1 MGFRLTEGQQN
12 AMDMVD
18 WFVRNAQSPARAVLT
33 GSAGTGKT
41 TILRIL
47 ASRHGPPIVLAPT
60 GKAAL
65 RVTEATGLEAS
76 TIHRWLY
83 RPTEGPSGDITFSL
97 RGIGELAIPDN
108 RLIVV
113 DEASM
118 VTSKLWDD
126 LWDACLIANVKIL
139 LVGDPFQLPPVEK
152 LSPGQEP
159 FSALGIDTYFRAHLD
174 EVMRQALE
182 SPVLWAAT
190 MIRKG
195 APYLQAL
202 EPLIWIPS
210 SEMEAKAVEVYDLDG
225 MVICH
230 KNTTRHN
237 LNEAVRNSKGISGDV
252 QAGEPLSVTK
262 NNYDV
267 ELFNGETV
275 KLLQWVE
282 LDDYPIEV
290 IDRYRRES
298 DRVRFGRAVLE
309 DGQEVLLCPEQIA
322 GVTLK
327 VGDKALERAAKNY
340 YGKGCAFLHAN
351 LGYATTCHRAQ
362 GSEADAALIKF
373 EDSVRMNTS
382 FGRRWV
388 YTAVSRAKSKVFYA
402 MES

>member
-1 MGFRLTEGQQN
+1 MEFKLTEGQQN

-18 WFVRNAQSPARAVLT
+18 WFMRNAQSPARAVLT
-33 GSAGTGKT
+33 GAAGCGKT
-41 TILRIL
+41 TVLRIL
-47 ASRHGPPIVLAPT
+47 ASRHGHPIVLAPT

-65 RVTEATGLEAS
+65 RVTEATGLRAS

-83 RPTEGPSGDITFSL
+83 NPKEDDFGETSFS
-97 RGIGELAIPDN
+97 RRTIDELEIPEN

-118 VTSKLWDD
+118 VTSKLWED
-126 LWDACLIANVKIL
+126 LWDTCLIANVKIL

-152 LSPGQEP
+152 LEPGQEA
-159 FSALGIDTYFRAHLD
+159 FSVLGIETYFRAHLD

-182 SPVLWAAT
+182 SPVLRAAT

-195 APYLQAL
+195 SPYFQAF
-202 EPLIWIPS
+202 EPLDWIPS
-210 SEMEAKAVEVYDLDG
+210 SGVEAKAVEIYDAQG

-230 KNTTRHN
+230 KNTTRHS
-237 LNEAVRNSKGISGDV
+237 LNEAVRNAKGLAGDV
-252 QAGEPLSVTK
+252 QNGEPLSVTK

-275 KLLQWVE
+275 RLTQWIE

-290 IDRYRRES
+290 IDRYKRES
-298 DRVRFGRAVLE
+298 DRVRFGKALL
-309 DGQEVLLCPEQIA
+309 DNGHEVLLCPEQIA

-327 VGDKALERAAKNY
+327 VGDKALEKAARNY
-340 YGKGCAFLHAN
+340 YGKGCTFLHAN

-362 GSEADAALIKF
+362 GSEAGVVLIKF
-373 EDSVRMNTS
+373 EDSVRINS
-382 FGRRWV
+382 PFGRRWV
-388 YTAVSRAKSKVFYA
+388 YTAVSRARDKVFYA